1 MILSYLTHKKWTFDD
16 NGLKIIAT
24 QSPIAYRD
32 VVQGFQ
38 GENKMLICS
47 SDNYDPLEIS
57 KIFDLVGDPLL
68 SGDLTKKYM
77 LKIINHFVEN
87 MDETTRNKILT
98 AFSKLELAL
107 SDSLLLE
114 DLPLVINFD
123 EDLKK
128 LFKMLELHIN
138 QDVLFDPYAI
148 IETVLKIHQTCNLK
162 TIPVFCN
169 VAHYLNNQ
177 ELTELAKLVKQMN
190 LMVILIEF
198 TSLDLLVVPE
208 DVQAY
213 YIDKDL
219 VDCY

>member
-16 NGLKIIAT
+16 NGLKIIAI
-24 QSPIAYRD
+24 QSPIVYRD

-38 GENKMLICS
+38 GKNKMLICS

-57 KIFDLVGDPLL
+57 KTFDLVGDPLL

-114 DLPLVINFD
+114 DLPLAINFD

-138 QDVLFDPYAI
+138 QDVLHDPYAI

-169 VAHYLNNQ
+169 VAHYLNDQ
-177 ELTELAKLVKQMN
+177 ELTELAKLIKQMN
-190 LMVILIEF
+190 LLVILIEF

-208 DVQAY
+208 DVQSY

>member
-1 MILSYLTHKKWTFDD
+1 MILSYLTHKKWTFDN

-24 QSPIAYRD
+24 QSPITYRD

-38 GENKMLICS
+38 GENKMLVCS
-47 SDNYDPLEIS
+47 SNNYDPLEIA
-57 KIFDLVGDPLL
+57 KTFDLVGDPLL

-77 LKIINHFVEN
+77 LKIVNHFVEN
-87 MDETTRNKILT
+87 LDESTRNKILT
-98 AFSKLELAL
+98 AFSNLELAL

-128 LFKMLELHIN
+128 LFKMTELHIN
-138 QDVLFDPYAI
+138 KNVFHDPYAI
-148 IETVLKIHQTCNLK
+148 IETVLKIHQNCNLK

-169 VAHYLNNQ
+169 VAHYLDDY
-177 ELTELAKLVKQMN
+177 ELAELAKLVKQMN
-190 LMVILIEF
+190 IIIILIEF
-198 TSLDLLVVPE
+198 TSLDFLVVPE
-208 DVQAY
+208 DVQSY